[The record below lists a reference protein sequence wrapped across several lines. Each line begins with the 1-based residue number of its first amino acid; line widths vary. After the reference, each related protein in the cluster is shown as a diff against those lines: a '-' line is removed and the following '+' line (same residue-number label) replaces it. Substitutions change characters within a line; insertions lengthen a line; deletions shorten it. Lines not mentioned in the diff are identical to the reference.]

1 MKILYYDCFCGISG
15 DMNLAALID
24 LGVPKEYLMQELSKM
39 NLNSEYEIQ
48 IEGSTKL
55 GITGTRVDVILK
67 DKFDDKTH
75 ISEQALHGHNH
86 EHTYEQAHEHS
97 HDNSDDQQHHDEN
110 NHSHEHTHEH
120 SHHNSNDEHHHDR
133 SNHNHEHSHE
143 EQVHNHEHHH
153 RNLKDIEEIIN
164 SSDLSDKV
172 KKLSL
177 DMFMKVAEAE
187 AKVHG
192 KTLYEVHFHEVGA
205 IDSIVDMVGAAICL
219 DYLKVDKIIASPVQV
234 GGGFVKCA
242 HGLMPV
248 PAPATVE
255 ILKNIPINTG
265 IVQFETTTPTGA
277 AILATNVEEFT
288 QKVDFSIKK
297 IAYGIGHRDLEIPNV
312 LRVYLGEKESSE
324 IVEEQY
330 ILETN
335 IDDMNPEL
343 YGYVEEKLFEVG
355 ALDVFK
361 TPIFMK
367 KGRPGIKLSALTNE
381 KVEKDVLDVIFEE
394 TTSIGVR
401 KYKVEKIMLNR
412 EFSKVKTEYGDIT
425 IKKSYYKGNLV
436 KYKPEYEECKTIAK
450 EKNISIDKVYK
461 AVYQVK
467 LDSGEV

>member
-24 LGVPKEYLMQELSKM
+24 LGIPKEYLIQELSKV
-39 NLNSEYEIQ
+39 NITSEYKKK
-48 IEGSTKL
+48 IEKSKKA
-55 GITGTRVDVILK
+55 GISGTRVDVILK
-67 DKFDDKTH
+67 DKLDDETH
-75 ISEQALHGHNH
+75 
-86 EHTYEQAHEHS
+86 
-97 HDNSDDQQHHDEN
+97 D
-110 NHSHEHTHEH
+110 
-120 SHHNSNDEHHHDR
+120 
-133 SNHNHEHSHE
+133 
-143 EQVHNHEHHH
+143 HH
-153 RNLKDIEEIIN
+153 RNLKDIEKIIN

-177 DMFMKVAEAE
+177 NMFMKVAEAE

-219 DYLKVDKIIASPVQV
+219 DYLEVDKIIASPVQV

-242 HGLMPV
+242 HGIIPV

-255 ILKNIPINTG
+255 ILKNIPIKSG
-265 IVQFETTTPTGA
+265 IAQFETTTPTGA
-277 AILATNVEEFT
+277 AILAANVHEFT
-288 QKVDFSIKK
+288 QKVDFTIKK

-324 IVEEQY
+324 KIGEQY

-343 YGYVEEKLFEVG
+343 YGYVEEKLFEAK

-361 TPIFMK
+361 TPIYMK
-367 KGRPGIKLSALTNE
+367 KGRPGIKLSVLVDEKNE
-381 KVEKDVLDVIFEE
+381 KNVLDIIFEE
-394 TTSIGVR
+394 TTSLGVR
-401 KYKVEKIMLNR
+401 KCRVEKIMLNR
-412 EFSKVKTEYGDIT
+412 EFSKVETEYGDIT
-425 IKKSYYKGNLV
+425 IKKSYYKGKLV

-450 EKNISIDKVYK
+450 EKNIPIDKVYK
-461 AVYQVK
+461 AVYKQ
-467 LDSGEV
+467 DIN

>member
-24 LGVPKEYLMQELSKM
+24 LGVPKEYLVQELSKL
-39 NLNSEYEIQ
+39 NLNYEYEIK
-48 IEGSTKL
+48 IEKSMKL

-67 DKFDDKTH
+67 DKLKDKIH
-75 ISEQALHGHNH
+75 ISEQASHEHNH
-86 EHTYEQAHEHS
+86 EQ
-97 HDNSDDQQHHDEN
+97 
-110 NHSHEHTHEH
+110 
-120 SHHNSNDEHHHDR
+120 
-133 SNHNHEHSHE
+133 
-143 EQVHNHEHHH
+143 HHH

-242 HGLMPV
+242 HGIMPV
-248 PAPATVE
+248 PAPATTE

-277 AILATNVEEFT
+277 AILAANAHEFT

-297 IAYGIGHRDLEIPNV
+297 IGYGIGHRDLEIPNV
-312 LRVYLGEKESSE
+312 LRVYLGEKESTE
-324 IVEEQY
+324 EVEGQY

-361 TPIFMK
+361 TPMFMK
-367 KGRPGIKLSALTNE
+367 KGRPGIKLSVLTNE
-381 KVEKDVLDVIFEE
+381 KVEKNVLDIIFEE

-425 IKKSYYKGNLV
+425 IKKSYYKGKLV
-436 KYKPEYEECKTIAK
+436 KYKPEYEECKAIAK

-461 AVYQVK
+461 AVYKQ
-467 LDSGEV
+467 DIN

>member
-1 MKILYYDCFCGISG
+1 MSCI
-15 DMNLAALID
+15 
-24 LGVPKEYLMQELSKM
+24 
-39 NLNSEYEIQ
+39 
-48 IEGSTKL
+48 
-55 GITGTRVDVILK
+55 
-67 DKFDDKTH
+67 
-75 ISEQALHGHNH
+75 HGHNH
-86 EHTYEQAHEHS
+86 EHNHHHGDEEH
-97 HDNSDDQQHHDEN
+97 HHDEN
-110 NHSHEHTHEH
+110 NHS
-120 SHHNSNDEHHHDR
+120 
-133 SNHNHEHSHE
+133 
-143 EQVHNHEHHH
+143 HEHHH
-153 RNLKDIEEIIN
+153 RNLKDIEKIIN
-164 SSDLSDKV
+164 SNDLSDKV
-172 KKLSL
+172 KKLSI

-192 KTLYEVHFHEVGA
+192 KPLYEVYFHEVGA

-255 ILKNIPINTG
+255 ILKNIPINAG

-288 QKVDFSIKK
+288 QMVDFSIKK
-297 IAYGIGHRDLEIPNV
+297 IAYGIGHRELEIPNV

-324 IVEEQY
+324 KVREHY

-343 YGYVEEKLFEVG
+343 YGYVEEKLFEAG

-367 KGRPGIKLSALTNE
+367 KGRPGIKLSVLTNE
-381 KVEKDVLDVIFEE
+381 KVEKDALDVIFEE

-412 EFSKVKTEYGDIT
+412 DFSKVKTEYGDIT
-425 IKKSYYKGNLV
+425 IKKSYYKGKLV

-450 EKNISIDKVYK
+450 EKNISINKVYK
-461 AVYQVK
+461 AFYKQ
-467 LDSGEV
+467 DIN

>member
-24 LGVPKEYLMQELSKM
+24 LGVPKENLVEGLSKI
-39 NLNSEYEIQ
+39 NLNSEYEIK
-48 IEGSTKL
+48 IEKSEKL

-67 DKFDDKTH
+67 DKLDDEIH
-75 ISEQALHGHNH
+75 ISDKDLHGHNH
-86 EHTYEQAHEHS
+86 EHNHHNGDEEH
-97 HDNSDDQQHHDEN
+97 HHEN
-110 NHSHEHTHEH
+110 NHS
-120 SHHNSNDEHHHDR
+120 
-133 SNHNHEHSHE
+133 
-143 EQVHNHEHHH
+143 HEHHH
-153 RNLKDIEEIIN
+153 RNLKDIEGIIN

-177 DMFMKVAEAE
+177 DMFMKVAKAE

-192 KTLYEVHFHEVGA
+192 KPLYEVHFHEVGA
-205 IDSIVDMVGAAICL
+205 IDSIVDIVGAAICL
-219 DYLKVDKIIASPVQV
+219 DYLNVDKIIASPVQV

-255 ILKNIPINTG
+255 ILKNIPINAG

-277 AILATNVEEFT
+277 AILAANVEEFT
-288 QKVDFSIKK
+288 RNVDFSIKK

-312 LRVYLGEKESSE
+312 LRVYLGEKESPE
-324 IVEEQY
+324 KVGEHY

-343 YGYVEEKLFEVG
+343 YGYVEEKLFEAGV
-355 ALDVFK
+355 LDVFK

-367 KGRPGIKLSALTNE
+367 KGRPGIKLSVLTNE
-381 KVEKDVLDVIFEE
+381 KVEKDALDVIFEE

-401 KYKVEKIMLNR
+401 KYKVGKIMLNR
-412 EFSKVKTEYGDIT
+412 DFSKVKTEYGDFT
-425 IKKSYYKGNLV
+425 IKKSYYKGKLL

-450 EKNISIDKVYK
+450 EKNISIDKIYK
-461 AVYQVK
+461 AIYKQDVK
-467 LDSGEV
+467 

>member
-24 LGVPKEYLMQELSKM
+24 LGVPKEYLVKELSKI
-39 NLNSEYEIQ
+39 NLSSEYEIKV
-48 IEGSTKL
+48 ERSAKL

-67 DKFDDKTH
+67 DRLDDETH
-75 ISEQALHGHNH
+75 ISGQALHGHNH
-86 EHTYEQAHEHS
+86 G
-97 HDNSDDQQHHDEN
+97 
-110 NHSHEHTHEH
+110 
-120 SHHNSNDEHHHDR
+120 
-133 SNHNHEHSHE
+133 HEHSHE
-143 EQVHNHEHHH
+143 GHVHNHNQDHHHH
-153 RNLKDIEEIIN
+153 RNLKDIEKIIN
-164 SSDLSDKV
+164 SSNLSDKV

-192 KTLYEVHFHEVGA
+192 KDLYEVHFHEVGA

-219 DYLKVDKIIASPVQV
+219 DYLNVDKIIASTVQV

-248 PAPATVE
+248 PAPATTE

-277 AILATNVEEFT
+277 AILAANVEEFT
-288 QKVDFSIKK
+288 QKADFSIKK
-297 IAYGIGHRDLEIPNV
+297 IAYGIGHRDLKIPNV
-312 LRVYLGEKESSE
+312 LRVYLGEKESYE
-324 IVEEQY
+324 KVEEQYQY

-335 IDDMNPEL
+335 IDDMNPEI

-355 ALDVFK
+355 ALDVVK

-367 KGRPGIKLSALTNE
+367 KGRPAIKLSVSVNE
-381 KVEKDVLDVIFEE
+381 RTEKDVLDIIFQE

-401 KYKVEKIMLNR
+401 KCRVEKIMLNR

-425 IKKSYYKGNLV
+425 IKKSYYKGKLV

-450 EKNISIDKVYK
+450 EKNIPIDKVYK
-461 AVYQVK
+461 AVYEVK
-467 LDSGEV
+467 LESDGGTTPTDS

>member
-24 LGVPKEYLMQELSKM
+24 LGVPKEYLIQELSKI
-39 NLNSEYEIQ
+39 NLNSEYVIK
-48 IEGSTKL
+48 IEKSVKL
-55 GITGTRVDVILK
+55 GITGTRVDVIL
-67 DKFDDKTH
+67 
-75 ISEQALHGHNH
+75 N
-86 EHTYEQAHEHS
+86 S
-97 HDNSDDQQHHDEN
+97 H
-110 NHSHEHTHEH
+110 
-120 SHHNSNDEHHHDR
+120 
-133 SNHNHEHSHE
+133 
-143 EQVHNHEHHH
+143 VHNHDHHH

-177 DMFMKVAEAE
+177 DMFMKVAKAE

-192 KTLYEVHFHEVGA
+192 KPLYEVHFHEVGA
-205 IDSIVDMVGAAICL
+205 IDSIVDMGGAAICL
-219 DYLKVDKIIASPVQV
+219 DYLNVDKIIASPVQV

-255 ILKNIPINTG
+255 ILKNIPINAG

-277 AILATNVEEFT
+277 AILAANVEEFT
-288 QKVDFSIKK
+288 RNVDFSIKK

-312 LRVYLGEKESSE
+312 LRAYLGEKESYVKIGE
-324 IVEEQY
+324 HY

-343 YGYVEEKLFEVG
+343 YGYVEEKLFEAG

-367 KGRPGIKLSALTNE
+367 KGRPGIKLSVLTNE
-381 KVEKDVLDVIFEE
+381 KVEQDALDVIFEE

-412 EFSKVKTEYGDIT
+412 DFSKVKTEYGDIT

-461 AVYQVK
+461 AVYKQ
-467 LDSGEV
+467 DIN